1 MEYTFSSIKT
11 DQKSLSEILSLLK
24 LTFPKAKKNSQAF
37 VRWQYA
43 ENPIGPMFGYN
54 AYYDNELVAHYAL
67 MPIVAEFSGKKEKGL
82 LSLNTATHPD
92 HRGKKLFPKLAQ
104 KSFQSAKEQGFGFV
118 IGIANALST
127 PGFLHKLNFDF
138 VGFLEAKIGIGKL
151 KHKDIETQTSFR
163 IDWNIENLTW
173 RLANPSLDYKILNQ
187 EIICTTN
194 YPFIKAIVT
203 KQRKKLVREE
213 DLSFTKSG
221 GLRLFLGND
230 PNINWQ
236 KSHFFDI
243 PKKWRPSPLN
253 MIFKDLTG
261 QERKL
266 NFSEVMFEVLDF
278 DAY

>member
-24 LTFPKAKKNSQAF
+24 FTFPKAKKNSQAF

-54 AYYDNELVAHYAL
+54 AYCDNELVAHYAL
-67 MPIVAEFSGKKEKGL
+67 MPIVAEFSGNKEKGL
-82 LSLNTATHPD
+82 LSLNTATHPA

-104 KSFQSAKEQGFGFV
+104 KSYQSAREQGFGFV

-127 PGFLHKLNFDF
+127 PGFLRKLNFQF
-138 VGFLEAKIGIGKL
+138 VGSLEAKIGVGRL
-151 KHKDIETQTSFR
+151 KYKNVKPQTSFKVN
-163 IDWNIENLTW
+163 WKSENLSW
-173 RLANPSLDYKILNQ
+173 RLSNPSLSYQILNQ
-187 EIICTTN
+187 EIICNTD

-203 KQRKKLVREE
+203 GQRKKLVREKE
-213 DLSFTKSG
+213 LPNTKSG

-230 PNINWQ
+230 PGIDWQ

-261 QERKL
+261 QERQL
-266 NFSEVMFEVLDF
+266 IFSEVMFEVLDF